1 MDKKFEIGNKIR
13 EIRIKKNVSVLELSY
28 RSNIST
34 AHIYKIENG
43 HDGISIDTLY
53 KIATSLGTDANTIL
67 GLNPEAAPIDAK
79 LSQLEPEMKQKF
91 EALFSAMLDQA
102 ESGLYNFK

>member
-1 MDKKFEIGNKIR
+1 MFYYDVKESGKRLKALR
-13 EIRIKKNVSVLELSY
+13 
-28 RSNIST
+28 RSCG
-34 AHIYKIENG
+34 HIQETMAEAI
-43 HDGISIDTLY
+43 GISIDTLY
-53 KIATSLGTDANTIL
+53 KIATSLGTDANTII

-102 ESGLYNFK
+102 ESGLYNLK

>member
-43 HDGISIDTLY
+43 MM
-53 KIATSLGTDANTIL
+53 A
-67 GLNPEAAPIDAK
+67 
-79 LSQLEPEMKQKF
+79 
-91 EALFSAMLDQA
+91 
-102 ESGLYNFK
+102 